1 MKSILQVTTPS
12 APSVA
17 NELCRSWEQAA
28 AENGLPFYL
37 SASYGK
43 KVRIGGLLAPLRF
56 FGFASFFA
64 IVVIVVLSNRRH
76 RLKSFRLAA
85 KMSQEQLGK
94 SLGVTF
100 QV

>member
-1 MKSILQVTTPS
+1 MTTIAKKLAKPKKLRMK
-12 APSVA
+12 VA
-17 NELCRSWEQAA
+17 NEVDE
-28 AENGLPFYL
+28 G
-37 SASYGK
+37 
-43 KVRIGGLLAPLRF
+43 IG
-56 FGFASFFA
+56 
-64 IVVIVVLSNRRH
+64 H

>member
-1 MKSILQVTTPS
+1 MKSILQVTTTIGEDDDDDDCEETRKAKKPRVK
-12 APSVA
+12 VA
-17 NELCRSWEQAA
+17 NEVDE
-28 AENGLPFYL
+28 G
-37 SASYGK
+37 
-43 KVRIGGLLAPLRF
+43 IG
-56 FGFASFFA
+56 
-64 IVVIVVLSNRRH
+64 H